1 MTRISIPAMAP
12 SIGDCPAAGVSLL
25 RLATLPYP
33 DKNNRALGRL
43 DPLIVGSSSHV
54 IGNNTHI
61 LGMTVHPD
69 IRRGA

>member
-1 MTRISIPAMAP
+1 MTRINIPAMAP
-12 SIGDCPAAGVSLL
+12 SIGGCPAAGVSL